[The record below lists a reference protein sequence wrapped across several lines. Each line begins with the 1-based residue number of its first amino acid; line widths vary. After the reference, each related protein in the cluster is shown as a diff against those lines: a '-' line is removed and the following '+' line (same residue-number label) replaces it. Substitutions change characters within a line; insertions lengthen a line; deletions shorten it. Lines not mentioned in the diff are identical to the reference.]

1 MAAIE
6 GRPEE
11 VLARVQE
18 IVERH
23 VPGVVCELQNYKT
36 EIGCGALNE
45 RGILYDVK
53 WGLRGLTEYKVEDQA
68 RALAS
73 RFGPRVT
80 LLRRG

>member
-1 MAAIE
+1 MADIT
-6 GRPEE
+6 GTRQE
-11 VLARVQE
+11 VLAQVQT

-23 VPGVVCELQNYKT
+23 VPGVVCELQNYRT
-36 EIGCGALNE
+36 EIGCGALHE
-45 RGILYDVK
+45 RGTLYEVK

-73 RFGPRVT
+73 RFQPRMT